1 MRNIIANVWIVFIA
15 ILHAIPGADVQKII
29 IPELLLIDKL
39 AHIIMFM
46 IGVYLFAVADKRQ
59 QKPQFLRNICVFFVI
74 YGLLL
79 EVLQGFI
86 FVGRSADFLD
96 WLADIIGV
104 FLGIWIYKKI
114 PLNVSTNSFKKD

>member
-29 IPELLLIDKL
+29 ISELLLIDKL
-39 AHIIMFM
+39 AHIIIFM
-46 IGVYLFAVADKRQ
+46 IGVYLYAIAGKPQ
-59 QKPQFLRNICVFFVI
+59 QKPQFLRNISVLFII

-79 EVLQGFI
+79 EVLQSFI
-86 FVGRSADFLD
+86 FVSRSADFLD

-114 PLNVSTNSFKKD
+114 PLNVSTNSFKK